1 MDEVESSLAN
11 IYKEIESNKKNIVSA
26 VTDAD
31 QAGELADSAMRS
43 ASGCQETLR
52 RLSAEVESV
61 LRQGHS

>member
-1 MDEVESSLAN
+1 M
-11 IYKEIESNKKNIVSA
+11 SA
-26 VTDAD
+26 ATDAD

-52 RLSAEVESV
+52 KLSADVEGV